1 MKKSR
6 VVRYLA
12 CFTVILTLLSLLPG
26 GSLAAR
32 DSSEHGNSNPKQ
44 YMRENAR
51 DSNKDKTD
59 NMSEAS
65 SVESGAKQE
74 QKNLSAKSQNKIS
87 DYKQERRQLEEELQ
101 IHKQEYREA
110 KVNFFKI
117 RNRIQAEELDPNSE
131 EAINAT
137 KLYLNSS
144 VEYMIAHLSNVK
156 SNIEYSNGKRI
167 EEIITAIDENIK
179 LLEVEKINIAN
190 ASNQKELFVEVRS
203 IRGVWNNAEKTSLAG
218 AGQIVSE
225 KIGEFL
231 EESGNLSEKLG
242 VKVKKLKETGVNTAE
257 LETDL
262 ASYTSCIKS
271 AQEKKKTADSIYSN
285 ENVSRENL
293 QTANNYLRQSL
304 NDISKANKILKEIFG
319 ELKYYEIENN
329 NGTEVK
335 NLTEFKSKFA

>member
-1 MKKSR
+1 
-6 VVRYLA
+6 
-12 CFTVILTLLSLLPG
+12 
-26 GSLAAR
+26 
-32 DSSEHGNSNPKQ
+32 
-44 YMRENAR
+44 
-51 DSNKDKTD
+51 
-59 NMSEAS
+59 
-65 SVESGAKQE
+65 
-74 QKNLSAKSQNKIS
+74 
-87 DYKQERRQLEEELQ
+87 
-101 IHKQEYREA
+101 
-110 KVNFFKI
+110 
-117 RNRIQAEELDPNSE
+117 
-131 EAINAT
+131 
-137 KLYLNSS
+137 
-144 VEYMIAHLSNVK
+144 MIAHLSNVK

-167 EEIITAIDENIK
+167 EEIITAIDENLK

-190 ASNQKELFVEVRS
+190 ASNQKELLVVVRS

-218 AGQIVSE
+218 AGQIVSD

-242 VKVKKLKETGVNTAE
+242 AKVKKLKETGVNTAE

-271 AQEKKKTADSIYSN
+271 AQEKKKMADSIYSN

-329 NGTEVK
+329 NGTEVN
-335 NLTEFKSKFA
+335 NLTEFKSNLPENRV